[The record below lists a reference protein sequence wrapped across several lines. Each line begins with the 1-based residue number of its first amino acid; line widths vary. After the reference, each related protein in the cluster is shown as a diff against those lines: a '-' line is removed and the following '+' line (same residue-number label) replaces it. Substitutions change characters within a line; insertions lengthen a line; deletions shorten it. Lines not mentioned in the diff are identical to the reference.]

1 MLDYL
6 LFFEIFFFY
15 NLLYEITK
23 KMNKKKYITVELVEK
38 IDAFFFFTAL

>member
-1 MLDYL
+1 MKLQ
-6 LFFEIFFFY
+6 
-15 NLLYEITK
+15 K